1 MKEPGKGESNWRCK
15 WLFLVI
21 PLMTSLDWRLEVIE
35 LALSQ
40 QKMQVDCKT
49 VWDYVSLH

>member
-1 MKEPGKGESNWRCK
+1 MALLSHTFNDQ
-15 WLFLVI
+15 
-21 PLMTSLDWRLEVIE
+21 LDQRLEVIE

-49 VWDYVSLH
+49 EWDYVSLH